1 MTADHRPQTAS
12 SRKKQPS
19 ARRPDVRKG
28 PVGVNEVGT
37 TGTGPGGR
45 RSAVG
50 GRVILVLYVALAV
63 GYNLATPF
71 GAPPD
76 ERPHSVYVE
85 HLATRGSLPVL
96 LRGAREAYEAHQPP
110 LYYFICLP
118 VWWASRALPAGD
130 PAGAWPRDKT
140 LRLVSTMIGAA
151 GLLLIARL
159 ARIVSPEEETLALGA
174 TAFAAFL
181 PMRLATAAA
190 VGNDLL
196 AELIFTA
203 TLLLLVAAVRGGITA
218 RRTLALGVA
227 LGLGLLTKS
236 TCLLLF
242 PIAALGLALAAS
254 KRAHADGKQ
263 RATTVAFLGS
273 VAGSF
278 VVALVIGGWW
288 LVRNQQLYGEVFVAR
303 TFERYFQDT
312 ARPEFFLRQGMTF
325 AEYMLFLVIPLTF
338 RSFWGVFGHM
348 QISMGA
354 LTPAPF
360 MPPSWIYP
368 LLALPTIA
376 SVGGLARVYARRQAM
391 EAATRAVWGLLVV
404 TWLLVAAA
412 FLRFNTAFFQ
422 AQGRYLFPAMAP
434 IALLFTLGLQSVGPT
449 RWAGR
454 VALGTAGAMLLLALY
469 ALFGCIVPAF
479 G

>member
-1 MTADHRPQTAS
+1 
-12 SRKKQPS
+12 
-19 ARRPDVRKG
+19 
-28 PVGVNEVGT
+28 
-37 TGTGPGGR
+37 
-45 RSAVG
+45 
-50 GRVILVLYVALAV
+50 VILALYLALAV

-76 ERPHSVYVE
+76 ERPHAVYVE

-96 LRGAREAYEAHQPP
+96 RREQREAYEAHQPP
-110 LYYFICLP
+110 LYYFLCVP
-118 VWWASRALPAGD
+118 AWWASRALPAGD
-130 PAGAWPRDKT
+130 PGGIWPREKT
-140 LRLVSTMIGAA
+140 LRLVSTLIGAA

-159 ARIVSPEEETLALGA
+159 ARRICAREEALTLGA
-174 TAFAAFL
+174 MAFAAFL

-203 TLLLLVAAVRGGITA
+203 TLLLLAASIREGVTA
-218 RRTLALGVA
+218 RRTLSLGVV
-227 LGLGLLTKS
+227 LGLGLLSKS
-236 TCLLLF
+236 TCYLLF
-242 PIAALGLALAAS
+242 PVAALGLALAAS
-254 KRAHADGKQ
+254 KDEYAGGK
-263 RATTVAFLGS
+263 RPSPVWRFLGAA
-273 VAGSF
+273 AGAF
-278 VVALVIGGWW
+278 AVALLVGGWW
-288 LVRNQQLYGEVFVAR
+288 LARNERLYGEVFVAR

-312 ARPEFFLRQGMTF
+312 ARPEFFLRRMTF
-325 AEYMLFLVIPLTF
+325 AEYLLFLVIPLTF

-348 QISMGA
+348 QISMGT

-360 MPPSWIYP
+360 MPPSWLYP
-368 LLALPTIA
+368 LLVLPTLA
-376 SVGGLARVYARRQAM
+376 SVAGLARAYARRREM
-391 EAATRAVWGLLVV
+391 EAGARALWGLLVV

-434 IALLFTLGLQSVGPT
+434 IALLFTLGLQSLGPR

>member
-1 MTADHRPQTAS
+1 VL
-12 SRKKQPS
+12 
-19 ARRPDVRKG
+19 RR
-28 PVGVNEVGT
+28 GV
-37 TGTGPGGR
+37 
-45 RSAVG
+45 
-50 GRVILVLYVALAV
+50 
-63 GYNLATPF
+63 
-71 GAPPD
+71 
-76 ERPHSVYVE
+76 
-85 HLATRGSLPVL
+85 
-96 LRGAREAYEAHQPP
+96 REAYESHQPP
-110 LYYFICLP
+110 LYYFLCLP

-140 LRLVSTMIGAA
+140 LRLVSTIIGAA

-159 ARIVSPEEETLALGA
+159 ARRVSPEEAECVRRGTTVVHPGVPLPEALALGA

-254 KRAHADGKQ
+254 RRAPADGKQ
-263 RATTVAFLGS
+263 HATTVAFLGS
-273 VAGSF
+273 VAGAF
-278 VVALVIGGWW
+278 AVALAVGGWW
-288 LVRNQQLYGEVFVAR
+288 LVRNQQLYGEVFVAQ

-368 LLALPTIA
+368 LLTLPTIA

-391 EAATRAVWGLLVV
+391 EAECVRAPRGPLPAATRAIWGLLVV

-434 IALLFTLGLQSVGPT
+434 IALLFTLGLQSLGPA